1 MTKDGT
7 SLIAHRGFPATL
19 ALWFATLFSG
29 LAAVVP
35 SSYNAA
41 FLAQIGLRALTR
53 GGAETGIA
61 GRILCIIIG
70 LVVGITLGLLLA
82 RFLRW
87 RRRKRMQRYSFDP
100 IPQSEFGVNVSR
112 ETYMEDAE
120 YEDAEFLEEIT
131 EEYEDDPLVARDF
144 TEDEDAILDLNE
156 EAESE
161 IEPEPTPGPAI
172 ATVPLDYSDAA
183 PSEAEQGTNN
193 LSISV
198 SYGEEAGPERAS
210 EAATLKDGQDAL
222 NDVEPDAS
230 DADAES
236 SDAGFAPPADTL
248 PEDPS
253 DPAEESDAA
262 PDVATADPDPGH
274 EEPAPEE
281 PDPDVGPP
289 TSFAKFVDTDAI
301 PSETIRHPLKEDGS
315 LESLLQR
322 LDAAKREVAPP
333 DRPERPASAPP
344 PPPPPPSPA
353 PSPTTPQT
361 SNKAA
366 GDEPVLSDRLRAA
379 IERLE
384 EARRKK

>member
-70 LVVGITLGLLLA
+70 LVVGIALGLLLA

-87 RRRKRMQRYSFDP
+87 RRRKKMQRYSFDP

-112 ETYMEDAE
+112 ETYTEDAE
-120 YEDAEFLEEIT
+120 YEDVVSVEEIT
-131 EEYEDDPLVARDF
+131 EEYEDDPLVAPDF
-144 TEDEDAILDLNE
+144 AEAEDAIFDLSE
-156 EAESE
+156 EAEGE

-172 ATVPLDYSDAA
+172 ATVPLDHSDAA
-183 PSEAEQGTNN
+183 PSEAEQGTNEP
-193 LSISV
+193 SISV
-198 SYGEEAGPERAS
+198 SYGGEATNQPAAD
-210 EAATLKDGQDAL
+210 AATHKDGQDTL

-236 SDAGFAPPADTL
+236 SDADVAPPTDTL

-253 DPAEESDAA
+253 DPADESDAT
-262 PDVATADPDPGH
+262 PPDPEPAPEPAQ

-281 PDPDVGPP
+281 PDRDVGPP

-344 PPPPPPSPA
+344 SPPPSPA
-353 PSPTTPQT
+353 PSPTPSQT
-361 SNKAA
+361 SNMAA